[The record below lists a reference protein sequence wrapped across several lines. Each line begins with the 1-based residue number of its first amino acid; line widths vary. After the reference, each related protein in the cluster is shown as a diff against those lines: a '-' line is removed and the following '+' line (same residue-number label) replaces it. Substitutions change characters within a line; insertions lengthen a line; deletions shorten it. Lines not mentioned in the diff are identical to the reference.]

1 MDEEHLARARAEFRE
16 LLRGDQQ
23 AGPHSPASHVHPT
36 SVEELYTLAREE
48 VAARHDVLAEEGR
61 RIFSLNREESMLYL
75 RLAQIYL
82 DELRRRETLRQGER
96 MERLTKSLNS
106 LTWWIV
112 AL

>member
-1 MDEEHLARARAEFRE
+1 
-16 LLRGDQQ
+16 
-23 AGPHSPASHVHPT
+23 
-36 SVEELYTLAREE
+36 
-48 VAARHDVLAEEGR
+48 
-61 RIFSLNREESMLYL
+61 MLYL

-112 AL
+112 VLTVVIAVATLVSVALTAWSFLSG